1 MPTDTLSAAAVRRI
15 AFDRISA
22 FPRLFQTYCSNYETL
37 SEFYAGDFRDPE
49 VRQQIAA
56 RAVKP
61 ERDRE
66 ALADVLLEQNEQW
79 GLDAAAQ
86 ANIEQLRAPDAI
98 AVVTGQ
104 QVGLFT
110 GPLYTPYKTITALAL
125 TRRLAEET
133 GRPVVPVFW
142 VEGEDHNFEEVAGV
156 RLLRRNEP
164 VSLRYERPAGED
176 RQPVGRHVL
185 TPAIEEVTDRMDE
198 VLPGSDFKPGLME
211 AIRSAYRP
219 GVRLEDAFVHLMQTL
234 FPETGLVFIN
244 PDDARLKAQSASLF
258 RRELEDGTALSDRVN
273 AAGERLEESYHA
285 QVQARPTNLFLLEE
299 EGRLALDQAGGQF
312 QLRGTGR
319 TLSQADLL
327 QLLEDDP
334 GRFSPNVVLR
344 PLMQDTLLPTAA
356 YVAGPGEV
364 SYFAQYRSAYEW
376 AELPMPLIYPRASVT
391 LVESKV
397 QKVLDRYGLSVP
409 AFTQDLD
416 RLFQQVALD
425 EMEKEID
432 DLFEDAGRQLHKAIN
447 TLKPRLSE
455 VDATLTQSAEAT
467 RTALMKEINQLKSR
481 VMRAEKRNQ
490 DDVRTQLEKAR
501 VNLFPA
507 GLPQERALNALYF
520 LNKYSPSLLGELEA
534 TLSLDTTAHQV
545 VSL

>member
-1 MPTDTLSAAAVRRI
+1 MPTDTLSAAVRRI

-22 FPRLFQTYCSNYETL
+22 FPRLFQTYCSNYGAL
-37 SEFYAGDFRDPE
+37 SDFYAGDFRDPE
-49 VRQQIAA
+49 VQREIAA
-56 RAVKP
+56 RAADSK
-61 ERDRE
+61 RDRE

-79 GLDAAAQ
+79 GLDPAAR

-125 TRRLAEET
+125 TRQLTEET

-142 VEGEDHNFEEVAGV
+142 VEGEDHNFDEVASI

-164 VSLRYERPAGED
+164 VSLRYERPVGED

-185 TPAIEEVTDRMDE
+185 TPAIEEVTDRVDE
-198 VLPGSDFKPGLME
+198 VLPASDFKPGLME
-211 AIRSAYRP
+211 AIRSAYQP
-219 GVRLEDAFVHLMQTL
+219 GVRLEDAFVHLMQAL

-244 PDDARLKAQSASLF
+244 PDDDRLKAQAASLF
-258 RRELEDGTALSDRVN
+258 RRELEGGTALSDRVN
-273 AAGERLEESYHA
+273 AAGEKLKENYHA
-285 QVQARPTNLFLLEE
+285 QVQARSTNLFLLER
-299 EGRLALDQAGGQF
+299 EGRMALDRADGQF
-312 QLRGTGR
+312 QLRGTDR

-327 QLLEDDP
+327 QLLEDNP

-397 QKVLDRYGLSVP
+397 QKVLDRYELSVP

-432 DLFEDAGRQLHKAIN
+432 DLFEDTGRQLHKAIN
-447 TLKPRLSE
+447 ALKPRLGE
-455 VDATLTQSAEAT
+455 VDPTLAQSAEAT
-467 RTALMKEINQLKSR
+467 RTALMKEMDQLKSR
-481 VMRAEKRNQ
+481 VVRAEKRNQ
-490 DDVRTQLEKAR
+490 NDVRTQLKKAH

>member
-22 FPRLFQTYCSNYETL
+22 FPRLFQTYCSDYEAL

-49 VRQQIAA
+49 AQREAAA

-79 GLDAAAQ
+79 GLDAAAR

-185 TPAIEEVTDRMDE
+185 TPAIEEVTDRLDE
-198 VLPGSDFKPGLME
+198 VLPGSDFKPRLME

-219 GVRLEDAFVHLMQTL
+219 GARLEDAFVHLMQAL
-234 FPETGLVFIN
+234 FPETGIVFIN

-258 RRELEDGTALSDRVN
+258 RRELEGGNALSDRVN
-273 AAGERLEESYHA
+273 AAGERLKGNYHA

-299 EGRLALDQAGGQF
+299 EGRLALDQENGQF
-312 QLRGTGR
+312 QLRSTDR
-319 TLSQADLL
+319 TLSRADLL
-327 QLLEDDP
+327 RLLEDDP

-397 QKVLDRYGLSVP
+397 QKVLDRYELSVP

-447 TLKPRLSE
+447 TLKSRLGE
-455 VDATLTQSAEAT
+455 VDATLAQSAEAT
-467 RTALMKEINQLKSR
+467 RTALMKEVDQLKSR
-481 VMRAEKRNQ
+481 VVRAEKRNQ
-490 DDVRTQLEKAR
+490 DDVRAQLEKAR

-520 LNKYSPSLLGELEA
+520 LNKYSPSLLGELET